1 MELRGPLQKRWSWNW
16 VGRVSNGFVHVEVK
30 HQHDD
35 GLCGERCSK
44 PGTRVFEEWNTCL
57 DISSNSSEWRDRM
70 VYVISWFSAGLLLL
84 VRVSVI
90 PKHFTHYLFFR
101 IFPLLLSQ
109 LQIGKLI
116 LRDLVTSGYRINNWQ
131 NWDENLGLSGRNF
144 WKSRFELFSWGSS
157 GFWIVLLALHGE
169 RI

>member
-1 MELRGPLQKRWSWNW
+1 MDLYTWRWSTNIMM
-16 VGRVSNGFVHVEVK
+16 GFV
-30 HQHDD
+30 
-35 GLCGERCSK
+35 ERDALNQVPESL
-44 PGTRVFEEWNTCL
+44 RNEIHAW

-70 VYVISWFSAGLLLL
+70 VYVISWFSAGLLFL
-84 VRVSVI
+84 VRVSVL
-90 PKHFTHYLFFR
+90 PKHFTYYLFFR

-131 NWDENLGLSGRNF
+131 NWDENPGLSGRNF
-144 WKSRFELFSWGSS
+144 WKSRFKLFSWGSS